1 MNRLIFHLLG
11 GAAVAL
17 ATVQGV
23 SAQSGY
29 AQSVTVGDGEVI
41 VGESTSDLYPG
52 SVYIYTEDG
61 GAWAE
66 AQVLQAS
73 DASEGD
79 HFGRA
84 LATDGATLIV
94 GATVHANTIG
104 AAYVFERAADGW
116 TEVALLAPSDGA
128 EGDAFG
134 RVAAMDGDFALVS
147 TWGHAESR
155 GAVYVFHREA
165 DGTWSEYAKLMGSD
179 VQPQEWFGM
188 SLAISGDDILVGTPQ
203 KNENRGSVYVFG
215 HDADAGTWTERAVL
229 TLDGAE
235 RNTGFG
241 SAVAVNGDRAMI
253 GAVGVNQGRG
263 VVYEYER
270 GDDGSWTRTGSL
282 TAFHGGNPN
291 TQFGAAIVDEGDRVW
306 ITAPGAAGFAGTIYV
321 FEADEEG
328 NWVGASKVD
337 GDETS
342 SGDQFAGTLAVR
354 GDVAVAG
361 ALGEDFGAGTAVI
374 LASDGDTWAEAG
386 KVWSEVE
393 GLDPLLGGTIECADG
408 KAAVFDCAD
417 VDILSFLP
425 VQDLGGSR
433 GVQVNDVWGWVDP
446 ESGREYALVGRYD
459 GTSFIDVTDASN
471 PMYLGN
477 LPMHEGSNGNVWRD
491 IKVYENHAFIV
502 ADGAGEHGMQVFDLT
517 QLRDVANA
525 PAEFSETAH
534 YDLIASAHNIVINED
549 VGYAYAVGVNGGGD
563 TCGGG
568 LHMINIQDPANPIFA
583 GCFSDPATGNN
594 RTGYSHDAQCVEYH
608 GPDEEHVGKDICFG
622 SNETALSVADV
633 TDKAAPVALSNASYP
648 NVGYSHQGWLDEEQR
663 YFYMNDELDELG
675 GAVVGTRTL
684 VWDVQDL
691 DDPILVKEHFS
702 ENRSSDHNLYI
713 VGDLM
718 YQSNYVSGLRVLD
731 ISDREN
737 PVQVGYFDTVP
748 WGEDAPGFDGSWSN
762 YPFFPSGTIV
772 VTSGS
777 EGVFLLQKRE
787 RNLIP

>member
-1 MNRLIFHLLG
+1 MG

-17 ATVQGV
+17 VTVQGV

-29 AQSVTVGDGEVI
+29 AQSVTVGNGEVI

-61 GAWAE
+61 GEWAE
-66 AQVLQAS
+66 TQRLQAS

-84 LATDGATLIV
+84 LATDGSTLIV
-94 GATVHANTIG
+94 GATVHANTVG
-104 AAYVFERAADGW
+104 AAYVFERTDDGW
-116 TEVALLAPSDGA
+116 TEVALLAPSDGTQ
-128 EGDAFG
+128 GDAFG

-188 SLAISGDDILVGTPQ
+188 SLAISGDDIFVGTPQ

-215 HDADAGTWTERAVL
+215 HDTGAGTWTEQAVL
-229 TLDGAE
+229 TMDGAQ

-241 SAVAVNGDRAMI
+241 SAVAVHGNRAMI

-270 GDDGSWTRTGSL
+270 GDDGAWTQTGSL

-291 TQFGAAIVDEGDRVW
+291 TQFGAAIVDDGDRVW

-321 FEADEEG
+321 FEADEDG

-342 SGDQFAGTLAVR
+342 SGDQFAATLAVR

-374 LASDGDTWAEAG
+374 LESAGDTWAEAG
-386 KVWSEVE
+386 KVWNEVE

-408 KAAVFDCAD
+408 KAAVFDCTD

-477 LPMHEGSNGNVWRD
+477 LPMHDGANGNVWRD
-491 IKVYENHAFIV
+491 IKVYENHAYIV
-502 ADGAGEHGMQVFDLT
+502 ADGSGEHGMQVFDLT

-534 YDLIASAHNIVINED
+534 YDRIASAHNIVINED

-568 LHMINIQDPANPIFA
+568 LHMINIQDPTNPTFA
-583 GCFSDPATGNN
+583 GCFSDTATGNN

-608 GPDEEHVGKDICFG
+608 GPDTEHAGKDICFG

-633 TDKAAPVALSNASYP
+633 TDKANPVALSNASYP

-663 YFYMNDELDELG
+663 YFYMNDELDEVS

-702 ENRSSDHNLYI
+702 ENRASDHNLYI

-718 YQSNYVSGLRVLD
+718 YQSNYTSGLRVLD
-731 ISDREN
+731 ISDRES
-737 PVQVGYFDTVP
+737 PVEVAYFDTVP
-748 WGEDAPGFDGSWSN
+748 WGEDVPAMDGSWSN

-772 VTSGS
+772 VTSGR